1 MKVIN
6 FFQKLWK
13 KEGVKQVTHIVIGS
27 IIYAIAVVWFLELG
41 GFFSGGVTGISQIIV
56 RLLGEKGIAVSTGIF
71 IALLNLPL
79 FIFAWKGLSR
89 RFAFYTLLAVGL
101 QSIFVGILE
110 YLEKH
115 KGFNPIDIPG
125 LGDNTLLLAILGGL
139 IAAVG
144 STICLKTGGSNGG
157 TDIIANY
164 LLVKKNVPF
173 TRYSFVIDFIIIT
186 LAGFL
191 FDLKTALYTIV
202 RLIVFVFTINQIYNT
217 YKTMRIEI
225 ITTKHEEIR
234 KELLQ
239 HFHHGITMYKAVGG
253 YTLEDK
259 MILVVLTSAYE
270 IRPYIEIVRKIDPKA
285 FITVLSVTM
294 VEGNFNKKTIV

>member
-1 MKVIN
+1 MP
-6 FFQKLWK
+6 
-13 KEGVKQVTHIVIGS
+13 EGTKS
-27 IIYAIAVVWFLELG
+27 SLCL
-41 GFFSGGVTGISQIIV
+41 
-56 RLLGEKGIAVSTGIF
+56 
-71 IALLNLPL
+71 
-79 FIFAWKGLSR
+79 
-89 RFAFYTLLAVGL
+89 YTLLAVGL

>member
-1 MKVIN
+1 
-6 FFQKLWK
+6 
-13 KEGVKQVTHIVIGS
+13 
-27 IIYAIAVVWFLELG
+27 
-41 GFFSGGVTGISQIIV
+41 
-56 RLLGEKGIAVSTGIF
+56 
-71 IALLNLPL
+71 
-79 FIFAWKGLSR
+79 
-89 RFAFYTLLAVGL
+89 
-101 QSIFVGILE
+101 
-110 YLEKH
+110 
-115 KGFNPIDIPG
+115 
-125 LGDNTLLLAILGGL
+125 
-139 IAAVG
+139 
-144 STICLKTGGSNGG
+144 
-157 TDIIANY
+157 
-164 LLVKKNVPF
+164 
-173 TRYSFVIDFIIIT
+173 VIDFIIIT